1 MYWLLI
7 FVGILFLSTSVS
19 NPVYKLTVNK
29 YLKISIYSQVLIR
42 FLLFILSILIIF
54 LGLYLESIS

>member
-7 FVGILFLSTSVS
+7 FVGILFLSTSLS

-29 YLKISIYSQVLIR
+29 YLKISIFSQVLIR
-42 FLLFILSILIIF
+42 FLLFILSILIFF